1 MAAGGGEKLE
11 GLQALR
17 ALAALAVVVFHAGRY
32 VAGGLPEAA
41 WRWGEFGVDVF
52 FVVSGFVMMVAV
64 PRGAGWREFARR
76 RAIRILPMYWL
87 ATLSMAVLVL
97 AAPQLFVAALV
108 TPAHFVLSLLLVPH
122 YSPAAPGEVVPL
134 LVPGWTLS
142 YELYFYLVFA
152 LFLRA
157 GDGLRVAGATAV
169 LLALFLLGRV
179 LPPSA
184 GSEFLGQPLVFE
196 FAFGLAAGAAWRRG
210 WRCPPRLAWPLAA
223 LAAAL
228 LVATATPAWRV
239 PTAGVA
245 GLAMVW
251 ALTSVGMRGRIGAM
265 LVALGDAS
273 YSLYLLHPFVVGA
286 VWVAWQRIGMTGTP
300 GALGFTAVCLVS
312 AAATGWLA
320 WRLVEAPV
328 TRSLRRIRT

>member
-1 MAAGGGEKLE
+1 VAAAGGAKLE

-17 ALAALAVVVFHAGRY
+17 ALAALAVVLFHAGRY
-32 VAGGLPEAA
+32 VAEPLPALA

-64 PRGAGWREFARR
+64 PRGAGWRDFARR
-76 RAIRILPMYWL
+76 RAIRVLPMYWL
-87 ATLSMAVLVL
+87 ATLLMATLLL
-97 AAPQLFVAALV
+97 AAPRLFVSAAI

-122 YSPAAPGEVVPL
+122 YSPAASGQVVPL

-157 GDGLRVAGATAV
+157 SDALRVLGPAAV
-169 LLALFLLGRV
+169 LLALFLLGRS
-179 LPPSA
+179 LPPAA
-184 GSEFLGQPLVFE
+184 GSDFLAQPLVFE
-196 FAFGLAAGAAWRRG
+196 FIFGLAAGALWRRG
-210 WRCPPRLAWPLAA
+210 WHCPPRLAWALFTVAA
-223 LAAAL
+223 VW
-228 LVATATPAWRV
+228 LVFASTPAWRV

-251 ALTSVGMRGRIGAM
+251 SLASVELRGRAGRM

-286 VWVAWQRIGMTGTP
+286 AWFAWQRMGLASPAAFIVACLAASAVAGWVAWRAI
-300 GALGFTAVCLVS
+300 
-312 AAATGWLA
+312 
-320 WRLVEAPV
+320 EAP
-328 TRSLRRIRT
+328 LIRTLRPVAA